1 MSAANQNGAS
11 VNISQQQPAMGMG
24 MMGMQQQQQPAM
36 GMGMMGMQ
44 QQQPFFQA
52 SSTGAPGGSQI
63 PMTKTPPAQ
72 DDSFSSLVGDLLK

>member
-11 VNISQQQPAMGMG
+11 VNIS
-24 MMGMQQQQQPAM
+24 QQQPAM